1 MKIFGFIFFFFFT
14 YSASLLSQDFP
25 KIFGCFCEGGVILGK
40 IKKSDSIK
48 IGNKK
53 LDIFDNGEFIFAFGR
68 KHNSQVIISYNNVK
82 KTYAVKK
89 KKYKIERISGLP
101 RGKVEPS
108 KKDLE
113 RIRVDQ
119 NKIISSKKIG
129 EFEKI
134 FDEKFIM
141 PVEGRLTGFFGS
153 QRILNE
159 KPKRPHYGIDIAQK
173 KGSPI
178 IAPSSGKVKLVAKN
192 MFFTGNTVILDHGL
206 GLISIFAHMDEI
218 FVSEGQ
224 YIEISEK
231 IGSVGMTGRATGPH
245 LHWGIYLKDTPV
257 DPLTIL
263 NSSFF

>member
-1 MKIFGFIFFFFFT
+1 MKIFGLIFFLIYTHSTALF
-14 YSASLLSQDFP
+14 SKDFP
-25 KIFGCFCEGGVILGK
+25 RIFGCFCEGGVILGK
-40 IKKSDSIK
+40 IKKNDSIK
-48 IGNKK
+48 IGNRE

-68 KHNSQVIISYNNVK
+68 KHKSQVTIIYNDVK
-82 KTYAVKK
+82 KTYTVEK

-113 RIRVDQ
+113 RIRLDQ
-119 NKIISSKKIG
+119 KKIIGSKEIG
-129 EFEKI
+129 EFKKI
-134 FDEKFIM
+134 FDERFIM

-218 FVSEGQ
+218 SVIEEQ
-224 YIEISEK
+224 YVEIGEK
-231 IGSVGMTGRATGPH
+231 LGSVGMTGRATGPH

>member
-1 MKIFGFIFFFFFT
+1 MKILSLIFFFFFT
-14 YSASLLSQDFP
+14 YSVSLSSQDFP
-25 KIFGCFCEGGVILGK
+25 EIFGCFCEGGVILGK

-119 NKIISSKKIG
+119 KKIIGSKKIG

-141 PVEGRLTGFFGS
+141 PVDGRLTGFFGS

-245 LHWGIYLKDTPV
+245 LHWGIYLEDTPV

-263 NSSFF
+263 DSSFF

>member
-1 MKIFGFIFFFFFT
+1 MKISAFFIFFFCIHST
-14 YSASLLSQDFP
+14 SLQSKDFP
-25 KIFGCFCEGGVILGK
+25 KIFGCFCEGGIILGK
-40 IKKSDSIK
+40 IKKGDTIK
-48 IGNKK
+48 IGEKK
-53 LDIFDNGEFIFAFGR
+53 LDIFDNGEFVFAFGR
-68 KHNSQVIISYNNVK
+68 KHKSQINISYNGVN
-82 KTYAVKK
+82 KTFAVEK

-101 RGKVEPS
+101 RGKVEPN
-108 KKDLE
+108 KEDLAK
-113 RIRVDQ
+113 IKVDQ
-119 NKIISSKKIG
+119 KKIFNSKSIG

-159 KPKRPHYGIDIAQK
+159 KPRRPHYGIDIAQK

-178 IAPSSGKVKLVAKN
+178 IAPSSGKVKLIAKN
-192 MFFTGNTVILDHGL
+192 MFFTGNTLILDHGL

-224 YIEISEK
+224 YVEIRQK

-245 LHWGIYLKDTPV
+245 LHWGIYLENTPV